1 MLLKCLQWHCVCSLT
16 SFTPQKCSIE
26 MLTPVQTEILEF
38 NLFKLHDTLE
48 MYFKDEKKKIEP
60 ILPMPKFLLWNM
72 CFLQDLHP
80 YFWWCLKLSFP
91 EAPVTICLGYVHFA
105 PLSTVSYLTPPP
117 FHMSIL
123 SVFWT

>member
-48 MYFKDEKKKIEP
+48 MYFKDEKKKNRTNFTHAQVSSLEYVLSSGSP
-60 ILPMPKFLLWNM
+60 SLL
-72 CFLQDLHP
+72 L
-80 YFWWCLKLSFP
+80 
-91 EAPVTICLGYVHFA
+91 V
-105 PLSTVSYLTPPP
+105 VS
-117 FHMSIL
+117 
-123 SVFWT
+123 